1 MDSAQLSH
9 FLRARREALTPGE
22 AGVVSSTRRRTPGLR
37 REEVA
42 VRAGIS
48 TDYYTRL
55 EQARAPQ
62 PSPPVLRGLT
72 RALRLT
78 LDERDHLFRLAGYT
92 APDRL
97 PADDHVSPVLLGLL
111 DRLHDMPAQVM
122 TDLGETLAQNAL
134 ATAVFGDHR
143 DLEGPERS
151 VVYRWFTS
159 PDARA
164 AYPPEDRAQ
173 ESQMLAADLRSALVR
188 RGDARA
194 RALVDELLRNSPEF
208 AALWST
214 HDVAVLRSRRK
225 RLQHPETGLLELDCQ
240 ALLEENRSQIL
251 ALFVPAPGT
260 ATAERLELLGVLHAG
275 QDH

>member
-1 MDSAQLSH
+1 MDSGQLSH
-9 FLRARREALTPGE
+9 FLRVRREALTPGE
-22 AGVVSSTRRRTPGLR
+22 VGVVSSTRRRTPGLR

-62 PSPPVLRGLT
+62 PSPSVLRGLT

-97 PADDHVSPVLLGLL
+97 SPDDHVSPVLLGLL

-122 TDLGETLAQNAL
+122 TDLGETLAQNTL
-134 ATAVFGDHR
+134 ATAVFGDHTR
-143 DLEGPERS
+143 LDGPERS
-151 VVYRWFTS
+151 AVYRWFTS

-164 AYPPEDRAQ
+164 AYPPEDRTE
-173 ESQMLAADLRSALVR
+173 ESRTLVADLRAATVR

-194 RALVDELLRNSPEF
+194 RALVDRLLRDSTEF
-208 AALWST
+208 AALWSA
-214 HDVAVLRSRRK
+214 HEVAVLRSRRK
-225 RLQHPETGLLELDCQ
+225 RIQHPETGLLQLDCQ
-240 ALLEENRSQIL
+240 ALLEEDRSQIL
-251 ALFVPAPGT
+251 ALFVPVPGT
-260 ATAERLELLGVLHAG
+260 DTADRLALLGLLRAG

>member
-1 MDSAQLSH
+1 MDSGQLSH
-9 FLRARREALTPGE
+9 FLRVRREALTPDEVGI
-22 AGVVSSTRRRTPGLR
+22 VSTTRRRTPGLR

-42 VRAGIS
+42 ARAGIS

-62 PSPPVLRGLT
+62 PTASVLRGLT

-78 LDERDHLFRLAGYT
+78 LDERDHLFRLAGHT

-97 PADDHVSPVLLGLL
+97 SADDHVSPVLLGLL

-122 TDLGETLAQNAL
+122 TDLGEVLAQNAL
-134 ATAVFGDHR
+134 ATAVFGDHTAR
-143 DLEGPERS
+143 TGPDRS

-164 AYPPEDRAQ
+164 AYPPEDRAA
-173 ESQMLAADLRSALVR
+173 ESRLLTADLRSALVR

-194 RALVDELLRNSPEF
+194 QALVDQLLEDSPEF
-208 AALWST
+208 AALWSA
-214 HDVAVLRSRRK
+214 HDVGVLRSRRK
-225 RLQHPETGLLELDCQ
+225 RVQHPETGLLELDCQ

-260 ATAERLELLGVLHAG
+260 DTADRLALLGVLSAS
-275 QDH
+275 QER

>member
-1 MDSAQLSH
+1 MDSGQLAH
-9 FLRARREALTPGE
+9 FMRVRREALTPAE
-22 AGVVSSTRRRTPGLR
+22 AGVTSTTRRRTPGLR

-42 VRAGIS
+42 ARAGIS

-62 PSPPVLRGLT
+62 PTASVLRGLT

-78 LDERDHLFRLAGYT
+78 LDERDHLFRLAGHT

-97 PADDHVSPVLLGLL
+97 STDDHVSPVLLGLL

-122 TDLGETLAQNAL
+122 TDLGEVLAQNAL
-134 ATAVFGDHR
+134 ATTVFGDHSH
-143 DLEGPERS
+143 LEGPERS

-159 PDARA
+159 PEARA
-164 AYPPEDRAQ
+164 AYPPEDQAE
-173 ESQMLAADLRSALVR
+173 ESRLLAADLRSALVR

-194 RALVDELLRNSPEF
+194 QALVDRLLRDSAEF
-208 AALWST
+208 AELWSA

-225 RLQHPETGLLELDCQ
+225 RVQHPETGLLELDCQ

-251 ALFVPAPGT
+251 ALFVPVPGT
-260 ATAERLELLGVLHAG
+260 DTADRLAFLGVLGASH
-275 QDH
+275 

>member
-9 FLRARREALTPGE
+9 FLRVRREALTPGE
-22 AGVVSSTRRRTPGLR
+22 VGVTSSTRRRTPGLR

-42 VRAGIS
+42 SRAGIS

-55 EQARAPQ
+55 EQARAPK
-62 PSPPVLRGLT
+62 PTSSVLRGLT

-78 LDERDHLFRLAGYT
+78 LDERDHLFRLAGHT

-97 PADDHVSPVLLGLL
+97 STDDHVSPVLLGLL

-122 TDLGETLAQNAL
+122 TDLGEVLAQNAL
-134 ATAVFGDHR
+134 ATAVFGDHTRR
-143 DLEGPERS
+143 DGPDRS
-151 VVYRWFTS
+151 LVYRWFTS
-159 PDARA
+159 EDARA
-164 AYPPEDRAQ
+164 AYPLEDRAQ
-173 ESQMLAADLRSALVR
+173 ESRLLAADLRAALVR

-194 RALVDELLRNSPEF
+194 RALVDQLLRDSTEF
-208 AALWST
+208 AELWSA

-225 RLQHPETGLLELDCQ
+225 RILHPETGVLELDCQ

-251 ALFVPAPGT
+251 ALFVPVPGT
-260 ATAERLELLGVLHAG
+260 DTADRLALLGVLQAG
-275 QDH
+275 QDR

>member
-1 MDSAQLSH
+1 MDSRQLSH
-9 FLRARREALTPGE
+9 FLRVRREALTPGDV
-22 AGVVSSTRRRTPGLR
+22 GVVSSTRRRTPGLR

-62 PSPPVLRGLT
+62 PSASVLRGLT

-78 LDERDHLFRLAGYT
+78 LDERDHLFRLAGYS

-97 PADDHVSPVLLGLL
+97 SADDHVSPVLLGLM
-111 DRLHDMPAQVM
+111 DRLQDMPAQVM

-134 ATAVFGDHR
+134 ATAVFGDHTR
-143 DLEGPERS
+143 LDGPERS
-151 VVYRWFTS
+151 AVYRWFTS

-164 AYPPEDRAQ
+164 AYPPEDRAE
-173 ESQMLAADLRSALVR
+173 ESRTLAADLRAATVR

-194 RALVDELLRNSPEF
+194 RALVDRLLKDSAEF
-208 AALWST
+208 AAVWAG

-225 RLQHPETGLLELDCQ
+225 RVQHPETGLLVLDCQ
-240 ALLEENRSQIL
+240 ALVEEDRSQVL

-260 ATAERLELLGVLHAG
+260 DTADRLALLGVLRAG
-275 QDH
+275 QDR

>member
-1 MDSAQLSH
+1 MDAGQLSH
-9 FLRARREALTPGE
+9 FLRVRREALTPGE
-22 AGVVSSTRRRTPGLR
+22 VGVASSTRRRTPGLR

-42 VRAGIS
+42 LRAGIS

-62 PSPPVLRGLT
+62 PSSSVLRGLT

-78 LDERDHLFRLAGYT
+78 LDERDHLFRLTGYT

-97 PADDHVSPVLLGLL
+97 SADDHVSPVLLGLL

-122 TDLGETLAQNAL
+122 TDLGETLAQNTL
-134 ATAVFGDHR
+134 ATAVFGDHTR
-143 DLEGPERS
+143 FDGQERS
-151 VVYRWFTS
+151 GVFRWFTS

-164 AYPPEDRAQ
+164 AYPPEDRAE
-173 ESQMLAADLRSALVR
+173 ESRMLVADLRAATVR

-194 RALVDELLRNSPEF
+194 QALVDRLLQDSTEF

-214 HDVAVLRSRRK
+214 HEVAVLRSRRK
-225 RLQHPETGLLELDCQ
+225 RIRHPETGLLELDCQ
-240 ALLEENRSQIL
+240 ALLEEDRSQIL
-251 ALFVPAPGT
+251 ALFVPVPGT
-260 ATAERLELLGVLHAG
+260 ETADRLALLGLLQAG